1 MLGDFLV
8 LFNLSEIKKNIYI
21 LILTCI
27 DNNIHKHKNMAFNKS
42 ILCKIYLWFNAGKK
56 TLSTCITQVQLE
68 IWILV
73 FEFRNIETD
82 TFTQIQCFDAFKTCK
97 IIVKTPLLFD

>member
-8 LFNLSEIKKNIYI
+8 LFNLSEIKKIYNYI

-42 ILCKIYLWFNAGKK
+42 ILCKIYL
-56 TLSTCITQVQLE
+56 
-68 IWILV
+68 
-73 FEFRNIETD
+73 
-82 TFTQIQCFDAFKTCK
+82 
-97 IIVKTPLLFD
+97 